1 MEKEEENAPISPNHL
16 ARSAT
21 CEVDMN
27 CICTYLKHINDEY
40 SDYLD
45 VQKCKHGNSMEPKMN
60 LIF

>member
-27 CICTYLKHINDEY
+27 CIFALTYNI
-40 SDYLD
+40 
-45 VQKCKHGNSMEPKMN
+45 SMMNIPTIWMFRNANMEIQWNPK
-60 LIF
+60 